1 MQKNISQHSAQRSNH
16 PGETSAFPVK
26 TLRHAGHPA
35 SIGFWNYRGKSARS
49 FFSLC
54 ILLALCIWI
63 FSACTP
69 ASSSSTGPG
78 FILVTLDPNSTAT
91 ATPFQ
96 PAPATDTASPSATD
110 NPTGTDIPTDTP
122 IPIPTETFT
131 PVPPPDTAL
140 PPATLP
146 PVTPAPTSTRTLYTF
161 YLSLNYAGKAAA
173 VSETVRYVNITGQ
186 SLSSVVMAVEPN
198 LWTNCF
204 SLNVLNQDGTTVTNY
219 TLNGQRLT
227 IYPAQPVQPGAITT
241 FSLGFSLSL
250 PPKSTNHIFGY
261 LSDQLNLTDW
271 YPFIVPY
278 SGGWVLHDPW
288 AFGEHLVYDAADY
301 DVNVKVHDPNVMIAA
316 SAPADSNSDSL
327 HYHLEAARTFVLSA
341 SDQFKVDESAVGSTK
356 ISSYYFSGDENAS
369 KAVVWMATQSLGL
382 YQAKFAPYPH
392 HSLSIVETDVPD
404 GQEYDG
410 LVFLGNNFY
419 SGYNGTAKSDLVTIG
434 THEIAHQ
441 WWFGLVGS
449 DQALE
454 PWLDEAMAVYSE
466 RIFYEYNYPNFGDWW
481 WNFRVNYFGP
491 SGFVDSS
498 IYSFGTFRSYVN
510 AVYLNGANFID
521 DLRTRIGD
529 EAFFAFLR
537 DYASQFSYGHSTS
550 SGFFA
555 VLRQHTN
562 KDFSDILRQYFQ
574 NSY

>member
-1 MQKNISQHSAQRSNH
+1 MQKNMKPTRSQGLIRL
-16 PGETSAFPVK
+16 G
-26 TLRHAGHPA
+26 
-35 SIGFWNYRGKSARS
+35 
-49 FFSLC
+49 
-54 ILLALCIWI
+54 ALCLLCSWI
-63 FSACTP
+63 FSACGP
-69 ASSSSTGPG
+69 AQSAPSGPD
-78 FILVTLDPNSTAT
+78 FVLVTLDPNSTAT

-96 PAPATDTASPSATD
+96 PAPASDTPVPTATEIA
-110 NPTGTDIPTDTP
+110 TSTELPTDTP
-122 IPIPTETFT
+122 APIATETFT
-131 PVPPPDTAL
+131 PIVPTDIPLPTA
-140 PPATLP
+140 TVP
-146 PVTPAPTSTRTLYTF
+146 PVTPAPVSTRTLYTF

-173 VSETVRYVNITGQ
+173 VNETIRYVNTTGQ
-186 SLSSVVMAVEPN
+186 TLSSVVMAVEPN

-204 SLNVLNQDGTTVTNY
+204 SLNAFNQDGIAVTNY

-227 IYPAQPVQPGAITT
+227 VYPAQPIQPGAATT

-250 PPKSTNHIFGY
+250 PPKTSAHIFGY
-261 LSDQLNLTDW
+261 LSYQLNLTDW

-278 SGGWVLHDPW
+278 SAGWVLHDPW

-301 DVNVKVHDPNVMIAA
+301 DVNVQVNDPNVMIAA
-316 SAPADSNSDSL
+316 SAPADSNGDSL
-327 HYHLEAARTFVLSA
+327 HYHLEGARTFVLSA
-341 SDQFKVDESAVGSTK
+341 SDQFKVDQSAVGSVK

-369 KAVVWMATQSLGL
+369 AAVVWMATQSLGL

-392 HSLSIVETDVPD
+392 QSLSVVETDVAD

-441 WWFGLVGS
+441 WWFGLVGN
-449 DQALE
+449 DQAME

-466 RIFYEYNYPNFGDWW
+466 RIFYEFNYPNFGDWW

-491 SGFVDSS
+491 EGYVDSS

-529 EAFFAFLR
+529 EAFYAFLR
-537 DYASQFSYGHSTS
+537 DYASQFSGGHATS
-550 SGFFA
+550 SGYFA

-562 KDFSDILRQYFQ
+562 KDFSDILRKYFQ
-574 NSY
+574 TVY